1 MAGELGAG
9 FDGLVIEGGS
19 LKCAFTTAV
28 LDTFLVHNFN
38 PFKVALG
45 NSSGSIALAF
55 FLSGQRKHV
64 LNVSREIVKDSR
76 FISYRSAFSEQGLMN
91 LEFLKRFTMRNYPLD
106 EEAADRNSEGRDI
119 RIVAT
124 DFETGR
130 PIYLSPSKG
139 KWVRYM
145 MASSTLPL
153 ITRGKVKVDGRWM
166 FDGGYSD
173 GLPYKKAFELGASK
187 VLVIRT
193 RPAIERLEQS
203 WGDHLATY
211 WHRDNPGLVKT
222 FEHSWHEYNDCAD
235 ELMRTSSG
243 DRQWLQIAPDKPLQ
257 SDGYFITPDDIMADY
272 RHGLEKAQ
280 DFIVGQR
287 G

>member
-1 MAGELGAG
+1 MEGDGLDGG
-9 FDGLVIEGGS
+9 FDGLVVEGGS
-19 LKCAFTTAV
+19 LRCAFSTAV
-28 LDTFLVHNFN
+28 LDTFLVHNFM

-45 NSSGSIALAF
+45 VSSGSIALGF
-55 FLSGQRKHV
+55 FMAKQRKHV
-64 LNVSREIVKDSR
+64 LTVSREIVTDSR
-76 FISYRSAFSEQGLMN
+76 FISYRSAFTEQGLMN
-91 LEFLKRFTMRNYPLD
+91 LEFLKRFTMKNYPLD
-106 EEAADRNSEGRDI
+106 EAAADLNGVGRDV

-124 DFETGR
+124 DFETGS
-130 PIYLSPSKG
+130 PIYLQPSKG
-139 KWVRYM
+139 TWVRYM

-173 GLPYKKAFELGASK
+173 PLPYKKAFEFGASK

-211 WHRDNPGLVKT
+211 WHRGNPKLVKT
-222 FEHSWHEYNDCAD
+222 FEHSWSEYNTCAE
-235 ELMRTSSG
+235 ELMRPPIGESN
-243 DRQWLQIAPDKPLQ
+243 LAQIAPDKPLL
-257 SDGYFITPDDIMADY
+257 SDGYFTSPEDIMSDY

-280 DFIVGQR
+280 DFIVSQR
-287 G
+287 